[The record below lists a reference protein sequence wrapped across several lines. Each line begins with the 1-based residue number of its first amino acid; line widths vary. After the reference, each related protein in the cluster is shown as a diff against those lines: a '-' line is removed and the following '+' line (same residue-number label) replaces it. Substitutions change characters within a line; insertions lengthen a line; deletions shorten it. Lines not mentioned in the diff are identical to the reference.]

1 MSITPNKP
9 AKITT
14 LFGVYDADATIWG
27 EMTYWIGARLGVRH
41 CSLCDITHSLF
52 REKANWQECK
62 AELAVNFGVEFRAF
76 HRDDQP
82 DSVRNVI
89 KGAYPAVVAQDEAG
103 EFSLFMTSSEISSC
117 GESPSSFL
125 GAITDR
131 LAETQKDPSAQK
143 ET

>member
-1 MSITPNKP
+1 MSVTPQTP

-14 LFGVYDADATIWG
+14 LFGVYDADATILG

-52 REKANWQECK
+52 REKANWQECQ
-62 AELAVNFGVEFRAF
+62 AELAVKCGVEFRAF

-82 DSVRNVI
+82 DAVRNVI

-103 EFSLFMTSSEISSC
+103 KFSLFMTSSEISSC
-117 GESPSSFL
+117 GESPRYFL
-125 GAITDR
+125 DAITDR
-131 LAETQKDPSAQK
+131 LADTQMDSSAQK